1 MSEHDFYIG
10 WIASLNILITGATG
24 FIGHALL
31 HQLAEQSNDSII
43 ALARRPIES
52 APLNS
57 KIIISD
63 NFSVAQE
70 DSSFLNNTDVVIH
83 CGARAHQMNDDPDTC
98 LEEYRRVNVVE
109 TLKLARQA
117 AAANVRRFIYI
128 SSIKVNGETTEGGS
142 VFTAE
147 DTPEPVDPYGV
158 SKMEAELELQRFAVL
173 TKMELVIIRPVLV
186 YGPGVK
192 ANFLTLLKLINKRV
206 PLPFAR
212 VKNKRSFV
220 YINNL
225 VEFIRLCMVHP
236 AAAGNIFLISDGE
249 DLSTPCLVSK
259 ISLAFGRNAISI
271 PVPVSFMNFFAA
283 IVGKSSLTNRIF
295 LSLQVDV
302 RKNSMLLGWKA
313 PYSVDQGIA
322 DTVKAFIEGN
332 IT

>member
-1 MSEHDFYIG
+1 M
-10 WIASLNILITGATG
+10 NILITGATG
-24 FIGHALL
+24 FVGHALL
-31 HQLAEQSNDSII
+31 HRLAEKTDDSIV
-43 ALARRPIES
+43 ALTRRPIEGT
-52 APLNS
+52 PLNS
-57 KIIISD
+57 NVIISD
-63 NFSVAQE
+63 DFSVSEANI
-70 DSSFLNNTDVVIH
+70 SFLNNTDVVIH

-98 LEEYRRVNVVE
+98 LEEYRLVNVVE

-128 SSIKVNGETTEGGS
+128 SSVKVNGELTEEERA
-142 VFTAE
+142 FTAE
-147 DTPEPVDPYGV
+147 DTPNPVDPYGV
-158 SKMEAELELQRFAVL
+158 SKMEAELELQRFAAS
-173 TKMELVIIRPVLV
+173 TKIELVIIRPVLV

-192 ANFLTLLKLINKRV
+192 ANFLTLLKLISKRV

-271 PVPVSFMNFFAA
+271 PVPVSLMSFFAI
-283 IVGKSSLTNRIF
+283 IVGKSAVTTRLFS
-295 LSLQVDV
+295 SLQVDV
-302 RKNSMLLGWKA
+302 RKNSMLLDWKA
-313 PYSVDQGIA
+313 PYSVEQGIA
-322 DTVKAFIEGN
+322 DTVKAFIESN
-332 IT
+332 RT